1 MTVTKT
7 LLLIAFAGYIICWY
21 CDLLLIYTPG
31 GRFQF
36 SYMKDSEKM
45 SKIFEEMPL
54 KKPLFSMLLG
64 ILALVME
71 FCGYLSLYEWMKQFS
86 MVYAV
91 MIMVSAVLFFIPGT
105 AHHVFCG
112 VVEWFYIRLGTT
124 EKALN
129 VIVEF
134 FKKTSITMYACYL
147 GILIFSVS
155 FFVAVVAGHTSLP
168 QWGCIFNFIPLF
180 VALVPFKTPGAGNLA
195 GAVMFLGL
203 FLLI

>member
-1 MTVTKT
+1 MTVTKA

-112 VVEWFYIRLGTT
+112 VVEWFYIRLGRT

-134 FKKTSITMYACYL
+134 F
-147 GILIFSVS
+147 
-155 FFVAVVAGHTSLP
+155 
-168 QWGCIFNFIPLF
+168 
-180 VALVPFKTPGAGNLA
+180 
-195 GAVMFLGL
+195 
-203 FLLI
+203 

>member
-1 MTVTKT
+1 MTVTKA
-7 LLLIAFAGYIICWY
+7 LLLAAFVGYIICWY
-21 CDLLLIYTPG
+21 CDLLLIYTPS

-36 SYMKDSEKM
+36 AYMKDSGKM
-45 SKIFEEMPL
+45 SEIFREMPL
-54 KKPLFSMLLG
+54 KKPLVSMLLG

-86 MVYAV
+86 MVYAEL
-91 MIMVSAVLFFIPGT
+91 IIISAVLFFIPG
-105 AHHVFCG
+105 AEHHVFCG
-112 VVEWFYIRLGTT
+112 VVEWFYIRLGRT
-124 EKALN
+124 EEALN

-134 FKKTSITMYACYL
+134 FKKTSITMYICYL
-147 GILIFSVS
+147 GILIFAVS

-180 VALVPFKTPGAGNLA
+180 AVLAPFKTPGAGNLA

-203 FLLI
+203 FLLL

>member
-1 MTVTKT
+1 MTVTKA
-7 LLLIAFAGYIICWY
+7 LLLAAFVGYIICWY
-21 CDLLLIYTPG
+21 CDLLLIYTPS

-36 SYMKDSEKM
+36 AYMKDSEKM
-45 SKIFEEMPL
+45 SEIFRKMPL
-54 KKPLFSMLLG
+54 KKPLVSMLLG

-86 MVYAV
+86 MVYAEL
-91 MIMVSAVLFFIPGT
+91 IIISAVLFFIPGA

-112 VVEWFYIRLGTT
+112 VVECFYIRLGRT
-124 EKALN
+124 EEALN

-180 VALVPFKTPGAGNLA
+180 VALVLFKTPGAGNLA

-203 FLLI
+203 FLLL